1 METRKKRATELIEK
15 CDMKVFTNTEKTQI
29 VQIYDRRVKVE
40 LSDSLLDN
48 TSLYSVA
55 RSWIQDDPEKQ
66 QPEIIKIRGVRPITA
81 SVESCDQIISKKRKE
96 SSTDDCLSADSKV
109 VLLTTCYCT

>member
-1 METRKKRATELIEK
+1 METRKKRATELVEK
-15 CDMKVFTNTEKTQI
+15 CDMKIFSNTEKTQI

-66 QPEIIKIRGVRPITA
+66 QPEMIKIRGVRPIDA
-81 SVESCDQIISKKRKE
+81 SVEGCSPINSKKRKE
-96 SSTDDCLSADSKV
+96 SSTDNYLSADPK
-109 VLLTTCYCT
+109 VLLQMICRPI